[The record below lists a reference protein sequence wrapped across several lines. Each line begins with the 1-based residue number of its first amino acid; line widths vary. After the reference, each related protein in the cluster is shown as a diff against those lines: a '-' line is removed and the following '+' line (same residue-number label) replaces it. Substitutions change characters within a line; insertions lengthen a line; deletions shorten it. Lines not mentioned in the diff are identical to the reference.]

1 VGRPGTDLAEIA
13 PDGSDPRGGGDV
25 ARAMHKGAIMLPLG
39 PEHVLALVAVAFL
52 LTLTY
57 LVV

>member
-1 VGRPGTDLAEIA
+1 
-13 PDGSDPRGGGDV
+13 
-25 ARAMHKGAIMLPLG
+25 MLPLG
-39 PEHVLALVAVAFL
+39 PEYVLAIVAVAFL